1 MISRTMGRRY
11 SKALMALA
19 LDKGE
24 PLTELHRELA
34 DFSAAL
40 TADERLMHL
49 HANPNVLLSDRIAML
64 DKVLAVV
71 DCRPLVTQLCR
82 LLIRKRRL
90 VFLPDIAEEFQK
102 LVDIQEGVIRASVE
116 SARELTVDETDTIIK
131 ILHDRFKKQVVLTT
145 SVDSA
150 LIGGI
155 VVRVGSQSFDGSI
168 RSQLKDIQNQLLEEV
183 PS

>member
-1 MISRTMGRRY
+1 
-11 SKALMALA
+11 MALA
-19 LDKGE
+19 LEKGE
-24 PLTELHRELA
+24 PLVELHRELE
-34 DFSAAL
+34 DFSCAL
-40 TADERLMHL
+40 AADEKIMHIL
-49 HANPNVLLSDRIAML
+49 TYPNILLTDRIAML

-71 DCRPLVTQLCR
+71 ECRPLVTQLCR
-82 LLIRKRRL
+82 LLIRKNRL
-90 VFLPDIAEEFQK
+90 EFLCDIAEEFQK
-102 LVDIQEGVIRASVE
+102 LVDAHEGVVRASVE
-116 SARELTVDETDTIIK
+116 SARELTAGETDTIRN

-145 SVDSA
+145 NVDSA

>member
-24 PLTELHRELA
+24 PLVELHRELH
-34 DFSAAL
+34 DFSCAVK
-40 TADERLMHL
+40 ADERLMHVL
-49 HANPNVLLSDRIAML
+49 TNPNILLSDRTAML
-64 DKVLAVV
+64 DKVLDVV
-71 DCRPLVTQLCR
+71 DSRPLVTQLCR
-82 LLIRKRRL
+82 LLIRKGRL
-90 VFLPDIAEEFQK
+90 EFLCDIAEEFQK

-116 SARELTVDETDTIIK
+116 SARELTTNETDTITK
-131 ILHDRFKKQVVLTT
+131 ILHDRFEKRVVLTT
-145 SVDSA
+145 SVDPA
-150 LIGGI
+150 LIGG
-155 VVRVGSQSFDGSI
+155 VVIRVGSQCLDGSI